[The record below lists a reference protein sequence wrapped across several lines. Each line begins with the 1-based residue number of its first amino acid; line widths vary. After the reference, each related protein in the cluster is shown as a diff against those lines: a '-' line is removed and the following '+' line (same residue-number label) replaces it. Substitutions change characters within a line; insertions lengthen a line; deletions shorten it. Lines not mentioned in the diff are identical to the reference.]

1 MTDTLTPYDQ
11 LLYPEAAF
19 AQSHPDRL
27 AMLAILLGMT
37 PAPVERC
44 RVLELGCGTGGNLI
58 PMAYQYPESAF
69 FGIDYAAR
77 QIAVADETTA
87 ALGLNNIVFAPFNF
101 LDVTDD
107 MLGEFDYIIAHG
119 IYSWVPSDVQAKMLD
134 ICKKH
139 LAPQGVAYISY
150 NTLPG
155 WRLYGMGREMMMY
168 RVRKLTDLSE
178 RSQTAREFLRF
189 IAGLPRALERETS
202 WAKFMSAFDIVLKSQ
217 NEYLDTKPD
226 SSFVHDELEYNNEA
240 LYFHEFN
247 ERIEAAGLQ
256 FLAESLFPSSV
267 INNLPMEIQKYLA
280 DAVSDVIEIEQYLD
294 FFRNRT
300 FRQTLLVHDDIL
312 IERRLRAERVAKLL
326 LVSPAKVGI
335 PDADEAK
342 PGAEK
347 FIASDNETS
356 FVTTDPLTIA
366 AFQLLI
372 EAYPQEYTLEDLT
385 TTAREKAYP
394 FKVPPRTLQQDI
406 ELIGN
411 HALQTMTRSYAMMEF
426 RASRTPMVREVSE
439 RPIASTI
446 ARYQVLRGD
455 AMVTSQRHER
465 VSLDA
470 TARHLIPLMNGSR
483 TKQDLVDA
491 LRESAVMPR
500 NIPRFELDNGLTKE
514 VDDVLKWMAYS
525 ALLVG
530 SDS

>member
-27 AMLAILLGMT
+27 AMLALLLGMT

-58 PMAYQYPESAF
+58 PMAYQYPESSF

-77 QIAVADETTA
+77 QIAIADETTN

-168 RVRKLTDLSE
+168 RVRKLDDLSE

-202 WAKFMSAFDIVLKSQ
+202 WAKFMTAFDIVLKSQ

-267 INNLPMEIQKYLA
+267 INNLPVDVQKYLA
-280 DAVSDVIEIEQYLD
+280 DAVTDVIEIEQYLD

-300 FRQTLLVHDDIL
+300 FRQTLLVHDDVS
-312 IERRLRAERVAKLL
+312 IERRLRAERVARLL
-326 LVSPAKVGI
+326 LVSPARTGVL
-335 PDADEAK
+335 DADEIK

-347 FIASDNETS
+347 FVASDSETS
-356 FVTTDPLTIA
+356 LVTTDPLTIA
-366 AFQLLI
+366 TFHLLI
-372 EAYPQEYTLEDLT
+372 DAYPKEFSLEELT
-385 TTAREKAYP
+385 TAAREQAFA
-394 FKVPPRTLQQDI
+394 FKVPPHTFQQDMDM
-406 ELIGN
+406 LASN
-411 HALQTMTRSYAMMEF
+411 ALQTMTRSYSLMEF
-426 RASRTPMVREVSE
+426 RSSRTPMVREVSE
-439 RPIASTI
+439 RPVASTI

-455 AMVTSQRHER
+455 TMATTQRHER
-465 VSLDA
+465 VNLDA
-470 TARHLIPLMNGSR
+470 TARYLIPLMDGSR
-483 TKQDLVDA
+483 TKQELTDA
-491 LRESAVMPR
+491 LRESAVQPR
-500 NIPRFELDNGLTKE
+500 NIPRFELENGLLKE

-530 SDS
+530 